1 MKTPKNTSKTS
12 RAEEIARAEALQ
24 TRVRQAAKQACQILK
39 TIKPMPL
46 QGIGSDT
53 DYLHPSLPEEARVA
67 GEQARFVFIRDWLCF
82 GIPESQILRILGVTE
97 GASGSDRMLAE
108 WWLGTR
114 VCASQ
119 IIKFGEVLN
128 PEAWAEFFL
137 QPTSALMALQD
148 GYCQAMLRRIVPAM
162 SEDPSVTRRR
172 ERARRELA
180 EFWEMVGS
188 EDPRLAERY
197 F

>member
-1 MKTPKNTSKTS
+1 MKKNTSKIS

-24 TRVRQAAKQACQILK
+24 ARARQAAKQACQILK

-53 DYLHPSLPEEARVA
+53 DYLHPSLPEEARLA

-82 GIPESQILRILGVTE
+82 GIPESQILRILNITE
-97 GASGSDRMLAE
+97 GPSGSDRMLAE
-108 WWLGTR
+108 WWLGTKI
-114 VCASQ
+114 CSSQ
-119 IIKFGEVLN
+119 IIKFGEVLS
-128 PEAWAEFFL
+128 PEAWTNFFL
-137 QPTSALMALQD
+137 QSTSDIMALQD
-148 GYCQAMLRRIVPAM
+148 GYCQAMLRRIVPVM

-172 ERARRELA
+172 ESARRELS
-180 EFWEMVGS
+180 EFQELVNS
-188 EDPRLAERY
+188 ESPRLAERY

>member
-1 MKTPKNTSKTS
+1 MKPQKNKIS

-24 TRVRQAAKQACQILK
+24 ARARQAAKQACQILK

-53 DYLHPSLPEEARVA
+53 DYLHPSLPEESRVA
-67 GEQARFVFIRDWLCF
+67 GEQARFIFIRDWLCF
-82 GIPESQILRILGVTE
+82 GIPEAQILRILNITE
-97 GASGSDRMLAE
+97 GPSGSDRMLAE
-108 WWLGTR
+108 WWLGTKI
-114 VCASQ
+114 CSSQ
-119 IIKFGEVLN
+119 LIKFGEVLS
-128 PEAWAEFFL
+128 PEAWVSFFL
-137 QPTSALMALQD
+137 QSTSDIMALQD

>member
-24 TRVRQAAKQACQILK
+24 ERVRQAAKQACQILK

-67 GEQARFVFIRDWLCF
+67 GEQARFTFIRDWLCF
-82 GIPESQILRILGVTE
+82 GIPEAQILRILNITE
-97 GASGSDRMLAE
+97 GPSGSDRMLAE
-108 WWLGTR
+108 WWLGTK

-119 IIKFGEVLN
+119 IIKFSESRN

-137 QPTSALMALQD
+137 QPTSDIMALQD